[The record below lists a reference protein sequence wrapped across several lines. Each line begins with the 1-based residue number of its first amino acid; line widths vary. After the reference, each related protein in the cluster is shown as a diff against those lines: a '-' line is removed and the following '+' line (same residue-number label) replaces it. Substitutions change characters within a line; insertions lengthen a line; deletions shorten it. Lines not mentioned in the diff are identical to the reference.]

1 MEAAG
6 QIIGG
11 ETATILIREKAGSR
25 IEIGDLLVAEDD
37 GRIILQVKELKY
49 RSQIPMGMH
58 ELASGLELEGQGGEV
73 EFLEPELRN
82 YIIAEA
88 RPILHVKDEG

>member
-11 ETATILIREKAGSR
+11 ETATILIREKTGSR

-49 RSQIPMGMH
+49 RSQIPMGMR
-58 ELASGLELEGQGGEV
+58 ELASGLELEGQGVRWSSLNLNSETTSS
-73 EFLEPELRN
+73 P
-82 YIIAEA
+82 
-88 RPILHVKDEG
+88 RPAPYSM